1 MQLNELDEFCEFLK
15 PETRL
20 DVKSLA
26 IHHILS
32 LTGDKQGCKL
42 IIDHIQIVNLLL
54 QIAFNPKEQKSV
66 VKDALLTFINLASDD
81 LLGLMLLKKHPDIV
95 DRLFEYIFDEN
106 SKFSDPVCALLA
118 NISRS
123 KDNSQIIYQ
132 KMLETEKYSI
142 AKLVQLFCIEDDKRL
157 NKLDHLASLICN
169 LTQVDAV
176 RRHILEENSLLFKKL
191 LPYTTYERSIT
202 RRGGILGMIK
212 NCCFYFG

>member
-1 MQLNELDEFCEFLK
+1 MQSNELDEFCEFLK

-32 LTGDKQGCKL
+32 LTGDKHGCRL
-42 IIDHIQIVNLLL
+42 IIDHLQIVDLLL
-54 QIAFNPKEQKSV
+54 QIAFSQKEQKSI
-66 VKDALLTFINLASDD
+66 VKDILLTFINLAGDD
-81 LLGLMLLKKHPDIV
+81 LLSLMLLKKHPNLSH
-95 DRLFEYIFDEN
+95 RLLEYIFDEN
-106 SKFSDPVCALLA
+106 SKFTDPVCALLA
-118 NISRS
+118 NISRG
-123 KDNSQIIYQ
+123 KENSQIIYQ
-132 KMLETEKYSI
+132 AMLDNEQYSI
-142 AKLVQLFCIEDDKRL
+142 AKLVQLFCIEDDKRS

-169 LTQVDAV
+169 LTQIDAV
-176 RRHILEENSLLFKKL
+176 RTNILKENPLLFKKL